1 MSSCGR
7 LLLLCVALGVSL
19 GSAHSVDS
27 QVERGKSRHV
37 QCKSPCPLY
46 PRKRTFVGAGGM
58 CATARGV
65 RHRKRTPRPL
75 ACSSVHNQPAAVCR
89 GGR

>member
-19 GSAHSVDS
+19 GSAHSIDS

-46 PRKRTFVGAGGM
+46 PPKADIRR
-58 CATARGV
+58 RWRHV
-65 RHRKRTPRPL
+65 RYSAWRP
-75 ACSSVHNQPAAVCR
+75 P
-89 GGR
+89 